1 MATDYKNSPK
11 PKDKPKG
18 KGGGGGF
25 PGWGWFALG
34 IAVCLFII
42 KGWPFMLQAA
52 QHANKG
58 LVSLPSAGTR
68 AKVPAAA
75 THNPT
80 AAAGASTAQPHFDF
94 YKMLPSFQVV
104 IPGQDKDVRS
114 GDDAKAV
121 SQPGSYIL
129 QVGSFPTYADADKL
143 KANLALLGIESNIQS
158 VQVNN
163 GSTWNRV
170 RVGPIKD
177 LKELNSVRT
186 KLAQQHIEPLIIKQ

>member
-1 MATDYKNSPK
+1 MAKDYKNSPK
-11 PKDKPKG
+11 PKDRPKG
-18 KGGGGGF
+18 GQSGGRF
-25 PGWGWFALG
+25 PAWGWFLLG
-34 IAVCLFII
+34 LAVCFFAI

-58 LVSLPSAGTR
+58 LVNM
-68 AKVPAAA
+68 PAATTHKAPVAA
-75 THNPT
+75 TRIT
-80 AAAGASTAQPHFDF
+80 ASVATAQPHFDF
-94 YKMLPSFQVV
+94 YRMLPSFQVV

-114 GDDAKAV
+114 GDDTKAV

-143 KANLALLGIESNIQS
+143 KANLALLGIESVIQS

-177 LKELNSVRT
+177 LKELNSMRA
-186 KLAQQHIEPLIIKQ
+186 KLAQQHIEPLVIKQ

>member
-1 MATDYKNSPK
+1 
-11 PKDKPKG
+11 
-18 KGGGGGF
+18 
-25 PGWGWFALG
+25 
-34 IAVCLFII
+34 
-42 KGWPFMLQAA
+42 
-52 QHANKG
+52 
-58 LVSLPSAGTR
+58 LVSLPNSATR

-75 THNPT
+75 TRGAT
-80 AAAGASTAQPHFDF
+80 AAAGTSAAQPHFDF

-104 IPGQDKDVRS
+104 IPGQDKDVHS
-114 GDDAKAV
+114 GDDTQAV

-143 KANLALLGIESNIQS
+143 KANLALLGIESSIQS

-177 LKELNSVRT
+177 LKELNSVRA
-186 KLAQQHIEPLIIKQ
+186 KLAQNHIEPLVIRVN